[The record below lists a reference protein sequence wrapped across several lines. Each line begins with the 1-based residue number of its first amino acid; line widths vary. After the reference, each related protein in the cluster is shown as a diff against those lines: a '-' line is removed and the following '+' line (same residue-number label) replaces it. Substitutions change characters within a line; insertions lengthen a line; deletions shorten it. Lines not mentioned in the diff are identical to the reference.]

1 MKTFGIATA
10 ILTTS
15 LVTSGMARA
24 QQVPGGDDT
33 LNAVLWAQTSIEAQA
48 AAVGA
53 YALAKIRLDEAL
65 ADPTWTAATEQTG
78 DYKDLPPAVILDVDE
93 TVLNT
98 SAYQARGIADNVGFD
113 PKTWTRYVN
122 TKVDT
127 AIPGALDFAHYAASK
142 GVKVFY
148 VTNRTKEE
156 EPATAEHLK
165 ALGFPMGENVDTL
178 LTAKEQPDWSSS
190 KGTRRAAIAKDY
202 RILVLIGDNFGDFS
216 DAYKA
221 TVEERQKSYDDAKDR
236 WGRSWIVIANPVYGS
251 FETSPYGND
260 YKVPP
265 EERHRLKVEA
275 LKPWKAE

>member
-1 MKTFGIATA
+1 MTTIALASA
-10 ILTTS
+10 ILGS
-15 LVTSGMARA
+15 SVAGA

-48 AAVGA
+48 NALAA

-78 DYKDLPPAVILDVDE
+78 DYKDLPPAIILDVDE
-93 TVLNT
+93 TILNT
-98 SAYQARGIADNVGFD
+98 SPYQARGIVGNVGFD

-122 TKVDT
+122 SKIDP
-127 AIPGALDFAHYAASK
+127 AIPGAVDFTQYAASK

-156 EPATAEHLK
+156 EAATTEHLK
-165 ALGFPMGENVDTL
+165 TLGFPMGDNVDTM
-178 LTAKEQPDWSSS
+178 LTAKEQPDWTSA
-190 KGTRRAAIAKDY
+190 KGTRRTVIAKDY
-202 RILVLIGDNFGDFS
+202 RILLLIGDNFGDFS

-221 TVEERQKSYDDAKDR
+221 TLEERQKSYDAASDR
-236 WGRSWIVIANPVYGS
+236 WARSWIVIANPMYGS

-260 YKVPP
+260 YKVAP
-265 EERHRLKVEA
+265 EERHKLKVQA
-275 LKPWKAE
+275 LKPWQAE